1 MTLGDFFRICSEN
14 PAFLMFYMI
23 AVPLTALLAWM
34 FGKGE
39 GHISPWKYLYSV
51 LVYLTCIPG
60 IFAVTLSIYMFL
72 FERRSILDTNIYT
85 QIVPVISMIV
95 TLILIRRN
103 VSLDVVPGFGKLSG
117 LLLIIT
123 AVIVLFWILDR
134 MRIFAITFIPF
145 IWIIVLFLVIV
156 LVAII
161 GVRRLK
167 S

>member
-14 PAFLMFYMI
+14 PVFLMFYMI
-23 AVPLTALLAWM
+23 AVPLTALLAWI

-39 GHISPWKYLYSV
+39 GHVSPWKYLYSV

-60 IFAVTLSIYMFL
+60 IFAITLSIYMFL
-72 FERRSILDTNIYT
+72 FERRSILDTNVYT

-95 TLILIRRN
+95 TLVLIRRN
-103 VSLDVVPGFGKLSG
+103 VSLDAVPGFGKLSG
-117 LLLIIT
+117 LLMMIS
-123 AVIVLFWILDR
+123 AVIVLLWILDR

-145 IWIIVLFLVIV
+145 VWILVLFLVIV
-156 LVAII
+156 LVAIV
-161 GVRRLK
+161 GVRRMK

>member
-1 MTLGDFFRICSEN
+1 
-14 PAFLMFYMI
+14 MI
-23 AVPLTALLAWM
+23 AVPLTALLAWIL
-34 FGKGE
+34 GKGE

-60 IFAVTLSIYMFL
+60 IFAITLSIYMFL

-85 QIVPVISMIV
+85 QIVPVLSMIL

-103 VSLDVVPGFGKLSG
+103 VSLDMVPGFGKLSG
-117 LLLIIT
+117 LLLIIS
-123 AVIVLFWILDR
+123 AVIVLLWILDR

-145 IWIIVLFLVIV
+145 VWIIVLFLMIV
-156 LVAII
+156 LVAIV